1 MMRRPARFRL
11 RALALTLIL
20 LGALVWVADSTARQ
34 AEMDQARVMSAE
46 IIGPIGPATSA
57 YIQRA
62 ITLAGQVTAQ
72 ALIVEMDTPGG
83 LDTAMRDINR
93 AILSSQTPVIVFV
106 HPSGARATSAGVYI
120 LYASHLAGMAPGTS
134 LGAAT
139 PVQLGGMP
147 GGEQAPAPEG
157 TDPALESAAEGSG
170 EETGVT
176 PQNATG
182 NAQALRNKAVND
194 AVAYIRSLAE
204 LRGRNA
210 DWAER
215 AVRDGVSATADEAL
229 SLGVI
234 EIRAN
239 NLSDLLSQADGQSVF
254 LGSGEERV
262 LNVAEAQITR
272 IEKTVAEDIL
282 SVITDP
288 NIAFLLVNLGFV
300 GLLVSFYNG
309 LEPVT
314 AIAGVICLIVGFYA
328 LNTLPVNFAGAAL
341 VVLGLALL
349 VSEAFFASSGLLA
362 LGGLVAFV
370 LGGLMLIETDAPAFR
385 IDWRLIAVMAV
396 VLGGTLFAMLSYGLA
411 AQARK
416 VTTGG
421 KSLIGAQGHV
431 LEWSGQSGFVQVQ
444 GERWKAVAKTTL
456 SPGDTIV
463 VTKLVGLTL
472 NVKASG

>member
-1 MMRRPARFRL
+1 MRAPARFGL
-11 RALALTLIL
+11 RVLALFLIL
-20 LGALVWVADSTARQ
+20 SGALVWIGDGVARQ
-34 AEMDQARVMSAE
+34 AEMEQARVMSAD
-46 IIGPIGPATSA
+46 ITGPIGPATSA
-57 YIQRA
+57 YIQRV
-62 ITLAGQVTAQ
+62 IAQ
-72 ALIVEMDTPGG
+72 ADRESADALILEMDTPGG

-147 GGEQAPAPEG
+147 GGDPAPAPEG
-157 TDPALESAAEGSG
+157 TDPALERAAEGAG
-170 EETGVT
+170 EETDST

-194 AVAYIRSLAE
+194 AVAYVRSLAE

-215 AVRDGVSATADEAL
+215 AVREGISATADEAL
-229 SLGVI
+229 MLGVI
-234 EIRAN
+234 EIRADD
-239 NLSDLLSQADGQSVF
+239 LSDLLVQADGVS
-254 LGSGEERV
+254 LSPGSGESRTLE
-262 LNVAEAQITR
+262 VAGAQIIKVERTA
-272 IEKTVAEDIL
+272 AEDIL
-282 SVITDP
+282 AVITDP

-328 LNTLPVNFAGAAL
+328 LNTLPVNYAGAAL

-362 LGGLVAFV
+362 LGGIAAFV
-370 LGGLMLIETDAPAFR
+370 LGALMLIETDAPAFR
-385 IDWRLIAVMAV
+385 IDWRLIAIMAV

-431 LEWSGQSGFVQVQ
+431 LEWSGQTGFVQVQ
-444 GERWKAVAKTTL
+444 GERWQAVSKTEL
-456 SPGDTIV
+456 NPGDAIV

-472 NVKASG
+472 YVKAKG